1 MKIEKLLMG
10 RFIEEVILEDEEEF
24 VGVVDKKIVSKE
36 EVVVERQNEVR
47 KEEEEDKDM
56 FVPPLNFS
64 MVDNGVFRSGFPGVS
79 NFTFLETLGLRS
91 IIYLCPEP
99 YPAANSEFL
108 KSNGIRLFQFPI
120 EGNKECCANIPE
132 DTIREALKIVL
143 DVRNHPLLIHCK
155 RGKHRTGCLVGC
167 LRKSQRWCLSS
178 VFDEY
183 RRFAAA
189 KARITDQRF
198 MEKFDA
204 TNLNHL
210 SFPLS
215 CSKR

>member
-1 MKIEKLLMG
+1 MKIEKILMG
-10 RFIEEVILEDEEEF
+10 RFIEEVIIDDQEEF
-24 VGVVDKKIVSKE
+24 AVEKKIVSKE

-47 KEEEEDKDM
+47 KEEEEEDM

-99 YPAANSEFL
+99 YPVANSEFL
-108 KSNGIRLFQFPI
+108 KANGIRLFQFPI

-132 DTIREALKIVL
+132 DTIREALKIVV

-204 TNLNHL
+204 TSYH
-210 SFPLS
+210 FH
-215 CSKR
+215 